1 MSEQQQVIITTNTKI
16 LSVLNASQVQRQE
29 HGALLFNNIVMEE
42 LVQPWKTQQGVR
54 STTTAIASCLRGHP
68 GQFAAMA
75 AEADSPPEH
84 AE

>member
-1 MSEQQQVIITTNTKI
+1 MKI
-16 LSVLNASQVQRQE
+16 LISSYYNASQVQRQE
-29 HGALLFNNIVMEE
+29 HGALLLNHIVMEE
-42 LVQPWKTQQGVR
+42 LVQPWKMQQSVR

-84 AE
+84 AK

>member
-1 MSEQQQVIITTNTKI
+1 
-16 LSVLNASQVQRQE
+16 
-29 HGALLFNNIVMEE
+29 MEE

-54 STTTAIASCLRGHP
+54 NTTTAIASYLRGHP

-75 AEADSPPEH
+75 AEVDSPPEH

>member
-1 MSEQQQVIITTNTKI
+1 MKI
-16 LSVLNASQVQRQE
+16 LISSYYNASQVQRQE
-29 HGALLFNNIVMEE
+29 HGALQLNHIVMEE
-42 LVQPWKTQQGVR
+42 LVQPWKTQQSVR

-75 AEADSPPEH
+75 AEADSPPEL